1 MELRREWQRKLHAA
15 GYLGMGWPVE
25 WGGRGAGEVEESIF
39 DEETARADA
48 PQVLN
53 LLGISLLGPALIHHG
68 TEEQRRRFI
77 PPMLAADEI
86 WCQGFSEPGAGSDLA
101 ALRTSARIDG
111 DSFVLNGQKIWTTFG
126 PWADWIFVLAR
137 TDAADRYGGI
147 SFILCKL
154 DTPGVTVRPLRQI
167 TGESEFGEVFFEDA
181 RVPRENLL
189 GEIGEGWRIAMTVLA
204 FERGASSLSFAA
216 RFSRDL
222 AQLAAT
228 CRELGRG
235 GSAVREKLARL
246 LVENEVLRANG
257 IRMLANLADG
267 KVPGPE
273 ASIEKIFWSEFDR
286 RFRETAIDLL
296 GPGAQLAAPEPCGA
310 QRGRLGARVPLV
322 ARRDDLLWI
331 FRDSA
336 KHHLQAGS
344 QAAAGVT
351 MKFELS
357 EDQALLR
364 NSTRDFL
371 ASEWPLERSR
381 RLLEHDERG
390 YDPSEWARLAEMGYL
405 GLTLPVEA
413 GGQGLGA
420 IELAIVLE
428 EIGRACMPG
437 PYLDAVLAASL
448 LHGSGS
454 NPELLAEVIAG
465 KKLLTIARDES
476 AFAGAAPEPTRVAGG
491 RVRGRKHYVPFAA
504 YADALLVTTP
514 TEVCLVRG
522 PFEVTPEPTIDLAA
536 RFGAVSLDHPAT
548 VVGPATLLEPVE
560 RLGSLGAAALLLGI
574 MSRCLEMTL
583 EYVQTRQAFRK
594 PIGAF
599 QALQHRLADMLLKTE
614 SSRSAVYR
622 AAWCHDTG
630 DPRGA
635 AHRGHR
641 QGLRRRRRP
650 PRLWRI
656 DPDARRH
663 RLHLGARPAPL
674 LQARQE
680 PRAAL
685 RLDGEAAGEGSGRRR
700 AEIHGSPAAAKG
712 QQEHSQQGRRPA
724 VGGGRNHG
732 AAAPARRGLGRL
744 GRRRRSGVS
753 AGARRHA
760 GGAGRR
766 GRRARLRLDRAERRT
781 RRRAR

>member
-1 MELRREWQRKLHAA
+1 MDLHLSERHEQFRDELRAWLRDNLPRPWREEVRDPKHTEDSLMELRREWQRKLHAA

-296 GPGAQLAAPEPCGA
+296 GPGAQL
-310 QRGRLGARVPLV
+310 
-322 ARRDDLLWI
+322 
-331 FRDSA
+331 
-336 KHHLQAGS
+336 
-344 QAAAGVT
+344 
-351 MKFELS
+351 
-357 EDQALLR
+357 LR
-364 NSTRDFL
+364 
-371 ASEWPLERSR
+371 
-381 RLLEHDERG
+381 
-390 YDPSEWARLAEMGYL
+390 
-405 GLTLPVEA
+405 
-413 GGQGLGA
+413 Q
-420 IELAIVLE
+420 
-428 EIGRACMPG
+428 
-437 PYLDAVLAASL
+437 
-448 LHGSGS
+448 
-454 NPELLAEVIAG
+454 
-465 KKLLTIARDES
+465 
-476 AFAGAAPEPTRVAGG
+476 
-491 RVRGRKHYVPFAA
+491 
-504 YADALLVTTP
+504 
-514 TEVCLVRG
+514 
-522 PFEVTPEPTIDLAA
+522 
-536 RFGAVSLDHPAT
+536 
-548 VVGPATLLEPVE
+548 
-560 RLGSLGAAALLLGI
+560 
-574 MSRCLEMTL
+574 
-583 EYVQTRQAFRK
+583 
-594 PIGAF
+594 
-599 QALQHRLADMLLKTE
+599 
-614 SSRSAVYR
+614 
-622 AAWCHDTG
+622 
-630 DPRGA
+630 
-635 AHRGHR
+635 
-641 QGLRRRRRP
+641 
-650 PRLWRI
+650 
-656 DPDARRH
+656 
-663 RLHLGARPAPL
+663 
-674 LQARQE
+674 
-680 PRAAL
+680 
-685 RLDGEAAGEGSGRRR
+685 
-700 AEIHGSPAAAKG
+700 SPAARS
-712 QQEHSQQGRRPA
+712 E
-724 VGGGRNHG
+724 VDW
-732 AAAPARRGLGRL
+732 AREFLW
-744 GRRRRSGVS
+744 S
-753 AGARRHA
+753 
-760 GGAGRR
+760 
-766 GRRARLRLDRAERRT
+766 RAETIFSGSSEIQRNIISKRVLKLPQV
-781 RRRAR
+781 